1 MAHLFGN
8 TSGDLL
14 TTDDGST
21 LLTDDLPSPTVPTVT
36 AFPLMLLLRLRLHA
50 TWLLFMLIPSF

>member
-14 TTDDGST
+14 TTDDGVT
-21 LLTDDLPSPTVPTVT
+21 LLTDDLPTGPVFPPT
-36 AFPLMLLLRLRLHA
+36 LLLRLRLHA
-50 TWLLFMLIPSF
+50 ILFWGTILLMQTIP